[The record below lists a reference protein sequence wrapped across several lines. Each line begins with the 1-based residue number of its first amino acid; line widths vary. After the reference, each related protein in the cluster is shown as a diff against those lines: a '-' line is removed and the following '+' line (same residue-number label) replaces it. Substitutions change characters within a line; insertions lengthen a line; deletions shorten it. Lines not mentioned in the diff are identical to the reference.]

1 MFAAGSDTTSTALE
15 RAMTELLRRPE
26 IMHKLKTEIRSIA
39 GSKTF
44 ITEDDLEAMVYLKAV
59 IKETVRLHPPLPFL
73 VPRASRTK
81 VEIDGYEIK
90 QGYQVYIN
98 AWAIGRDPISWE
110 IPEEFE
116 PDRRGFPRTL
126 LAMAVNEIALAN
138 LVHGFDWGLPGGAS
152 VENLDIAETT
162 GLTIHRKFPLIALPS
177 LYRPSTSLKAITQ
190 ESLPLYP
197 LMNPLKMLSGHD
209 IVAGTVVITNAWT
222 TGRDPNLLEKQEL
235 LLANVVHKFDWSLA
249 DGENAQDL
257 DMTECTGLTIHR
269 KVPLLVVATPR
280 F

>member
-1 MFAAGSDTTSTALE
+1 MVALIMLEMRTIKISLIFWFPLKRKTCLDLELIEFIKAIILDMFAAGSDTTSTALE

-116 PDRRGFPRTL
+116 PDRFLRSVVDYK
-126 LAMAVNEIALAN
+126 AMI
-138 LVHGFDWGLPGGAS
+138 
-152 VENLDIAETT
+152 
-162 GLTIHRKFPLIALPS
+162 
-177 LYRPSTSLKAITQ
+177 
-190 ESLPLYP
+190 
-197 LMNPLKMLSGHD
+197 SG
-209 IVAGTVVITNAWT
+209 
-222 TGRDPNLLEKQEL
+222 
-235 LLANVVHKFDWSLA
+235 
-249 DGENAQDL
+249 
-257 DMTECTGLTIHR
+257 
-269 KVPLLVVATPR
+269 
-280 F
+280 